1 MLADLAGLA
10 DEPKGGE
17 PAQQGFVDAGALA
30 DEHQRLHPCQ
40 LGGKAL
46 WVRFASGENGDV
58 VARQAG
64 KAGQMTHLILIVIQ
78 YGNPHKHSVS
88 QGGLAAYPTGNGVS
102 CVVK

>member
-1 MLADLAGLA
+1 MLADLAGLT

-17 PAQQGFVDAGALA
+17 PAQQRLVDAGALA
-30 DEHQRLHPCQ
+30 DQHQRLHPCQ
-40 LGGKAL
+40 FGGKAL
-46 WVRFASGENGDV
+46 GVRFALGEDGDV

-88 QGGLAAYPTGNGVS
+88 QGGLAAYPTGNGAI